1 MHGTQTEKTVMELTP
16 HHICV
21 ALERYIYMQNPGFL
35 VMCVPVYILDC
46 DLYSMLPRALQGT
59 LAQQTDSLQDLEERI
74 NKLNQELVDVS
85 CFY

>member
-1 MHGTQTEKTVMELTP
+1 MELTP

-21 ALERYIYMQNPGFL
+21 ALERYTYAKSRGL
-35 VMCVPVYILDC
+35 VMCAPVYILEIYC

-85 CFY
+85 CFC